1 MFNIIVTFRNHYQVF
16 HFSPQPLLSLF
27 LLPLKKKQFRVAVVY
42 FVVDN
47 LCHKMAVLCH
57 KGAVYFLSLIN
68 EFLIQTC
75 DTVFVVA
82 LNCLELFVQAFLFYI
97 LNC

>member
-42 FVVDN
+42 FVVDD
-47 LCHKMAVLCH
+47 LWHKMAVLYH
-57 KGAVYFLSLIN
+57 KGAVYFLGFIN
-68 EFLIQTC
+68 EFLIQYC
-75 DTVFVVA
+75 HVV
-82 LNCLELFVQAFLFYI
+82 LL
-97 LNC
+97 